1 MMSHNLAIDN
11 IILQIVKHTF
21 SI

>member
-1 MMSHNLAIDN
+1 MMSHNLAVDN
-11 IILQIVKHTF
+11 VILQIVKHTF

>member
-1 MMSHNLAIDN
+1 MSHNLAIDN
-11 IILQIVKHTF
+11 VILQIVKHTF